1 MNFKNKMSGNI
12 KYMPRDIKNFKN
24 DGNKKRKLILT
35 KLNIKL
41 NVNGQFSVDDK
52 RKVGLDKGS
61 TNKSVYDKLR
71 IKYNQKLD
79 EDRAKQVIQKR
90 TEKKVIKKTL
100 KPALT
105 KYMAKR
111 KQDVFK
117 QTTTIT
123 NPGINK
129 VYEALKGKGDNFTI
143 ALVEGGNIIRLKNYF
158 GDKGHNF
165 MTTLRHDWQMESD
178 HYWWDEFPNATLV
191 IYKASQFTPG
201 RVAQSF
207 MQGITNC
214 MFKPIIEHFESLRDK
229 AKTDATYKKHNSK
242 VNVATKME
250 LLYREKGVNEKKDI
264 YDIADKLG
272 INININQPFQ
282 KRFIEARCGT
292 KARNTFN
299 FINTK
304 LNHVDLNEIT
314 NESTEKLSYC
324 LMQDM
329 WERLQEQ
336 KIWNTYTRN
345 NWGVSCI
352 MTLDKKYILESAYQD
367 WIKDFEEDTGLDC
380 CYIIL

>member
-123 NPGINK
+123 NPG
-129 VYEALKGKGDNFTI
+129 
-143 ALVEGGNIIRLKNYF
+143 R
-158 GDKGHNF
+158 
-165 MTTLRHDWQMESD
+165 
-178 HYWWDEFPNATLV
+178 
-191 IYKASQFTPG
+191 
-201 RVAQSF
+201 
-207 MQGITNC
+207 
-214 MFKPIIEHFESLRDK
+214 
-229 AKTDATYKKHNSK
+229 
-242 VNVATKME
+242 
-250 LLYREKGVNEKKDI
+250 
-264 YDIADKLG
+264 
-272 INININQPFQ
+272 
-282 KRFIEARCGT
+282 
-292 KARNTFN
+292 
-299 FINTK
+299 
-304 LNHVDLNEIT
+304 
-314 NESTEKLSYC
+314 
-324 LMQDM
+324 
-329 WERLQEQ
+329 
-336 KIWNTYTRN
+336 
-345 NWGVSCI
+345 
-352 MTLDKKYILESAYQD
+352 
-367 WIKDFEEDTGLDC
+367 
-380 CYIIL
+380 